1 MSTQSP
7 PAPPPAFEA
16 PQLSHREILLVFSA
30 LMLGMLLAA
39 LDQTVL
45 ATALPTIVGELGGLE
60 NLSWV
65 LTSYLLASTASV
77 PLYGK
82 LGDLYGRK
90 VMLQSSIIL
99 FVLGSIAAGVSQDMT
114 QIIISRAVQGL
125 GAGGLMATS
134 QAIIG
139 DILAPRERGRYIGYL
154 ASVFAFSSVA
164 GPLIGGFFTDGI
176 GWRWVFYI
184 NVPLGLLA
192 FVVATRVLK
201 LPKRRVEHRIDF
213 LGAGLLVGGVSA
225 ILLATTWG
233 GNEYAWGSTTITG
246 LLVGGSAL
254 IALFIAQ
261 ELRASEP
268 ILPLTL
274 FKNRTFMVSSV
285 LGLLLGMALFGA
297 IAFIPVYLQVVKGVS
312 ATESGLRTVP
322 MMVGIVSMSIFSGRM
337 ISKTGH
343 YRIYPILGTAIAA
356 VGLFL
361 LSRLGV
367 ETSVWLLSA
376 YLFLLGIGVGLV
388 MQVTLLAVQNAVDF
402 KDMGTATSGATFF
415 RSMGGAFG
423 VAMFG
428 SALANRLDYHL
439 PRFVD
444 ISAPQGIS
452 AQELTSSPE
461 RLRALPPEVLDG
473 VRNAFAS
480 SLETVFLLAVPL
492 VVLAFIV
499 SWFLP
504 HVALRERAP
513 VGPGASREGAEAE
526 ATPPPV
532 PVEV

>member
-1 MSTQSP
+1 MSNESP
-7 PAPPPAFEA
+7 PAPPPVYEA
-16 PQLSHREILLVFSA
+16 VQLSHREIMLVFSA

-45 ATALPTIVGELGGLE
+45 ATALPTIVGELGGLKH
-60 NLSWV
+60 LSWV

-90 VMLQSSIIL
+90 VMLQGAIIL
-99 FVLGSIAAGVSQDMT
+99 FVIGSIAAGFSQDMN
-114 QIIISRAVQGL
+114 QIIIARADQGL
-125 GAGGLMATS
+125 GAGGLMSTS

-184 NVPLGLLA
+184 NLTLGMLA
-192 FVVATRVLK
+192 FIVATRVLK
-201 LPKRRVEHRIDF
+201 LPRRRVEHRIDF
-213 LGAGLLVGGVSA
+213 LGAALLVGGVSA
-225 ILLATTWG
+225 VLLATTWG
-233 GNEYAWGSTTITG
+233 GNEYAWDSLTIVA
-246 LLVGGSAL
+246 LLGGGAFL
-254 IALFIAQ
+254 IALFVTQ
-261 ELRASEP
+261 EMRASEP
-268 ILPLTL
+268 ILPLSL
-274 FKNRTFMVSSV
+274 FKNRTFAVSSV

-322 MMVGIVSMSIFSGRM
+322 MMIGIVSMSIFSGRM
-337 ISKTGH
+337 ISKTGK
-343 YRIYPILGTAIAA
+343 YRIYPNGGPAVAA
-356 VGLFL
+356 LGLFL
-361 LSRLGV
+361 LSRLSV
-367 ETSVWLLSA
+367 DTSVWLLSA

-428 SALANRLDYHL
+428 SVMANRLDYHL
-439 PRFVD
+439 PRLVD
-444 ISAPQGIS
+444 ISTLQGIS

-461 RLRALPPEVLDG
+461 RLRALPPEVLEA
-473 VRNAFAS
+473 VRQAFAS

-492 VVLAFIV
+492 VLCAFAV
-499 SWFLP
+499 SWALP
-504 HVALRERAP
+504 QVTLRERA
-513 VGPGASREGAEAE
+513 VPGAANREDAEAP
-526 ATPPPV
+526 PPPV
-532 PVEV
+532 AIEV